1 MSNIFAICSTSGD
14 IPKNYVVTNLKS
26 VIFVLISCV
35 SISTSFWVTMTIKW
49 SKTISWIGRIHWCA
63 LKVRARNCARENYVL
78 FSHENIFLW
87 LKGGLGV
94 IKSMDNLLNF
104 SRLIMMKRENPFHI
118 DKTIRLFISWD
129 SCARPCARQRF
140 ENLNYEK
147 VPF

>member
-1 MSNIFAICSTSGD
+1 MVTGGFPEALRHLKPHSLSFLTISSGD
-14 IPKNYVVTNLKS
+14 ISKNYVVTNLKS

-63 LKVRARNCARENYVL
+63 LKMRARNCARENYVL

-87 LKGGLGV
+87 LKGGFGV

-104 SRLIMMKRENPFHI
+104 SRFDHDETWKSIPR
-118 DKTIRLFISWD
+118 W
-129 SCARPCARQRF
+129 
-140 ENLNYEK
+140 
-147 VPF
+147 